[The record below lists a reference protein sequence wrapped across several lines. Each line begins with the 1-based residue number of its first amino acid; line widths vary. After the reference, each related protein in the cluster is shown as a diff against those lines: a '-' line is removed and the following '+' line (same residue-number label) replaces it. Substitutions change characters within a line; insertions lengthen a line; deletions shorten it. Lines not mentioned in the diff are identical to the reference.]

1 MGLGCESCGS
11 IGPSKIDESGGASGS
26 DESCGSGGMSFPT
39 LAVSGYFRAIL
50 WVQKYFQ
57 MKV

>member
-1 MGLGCESCGS
+1 MGCESCGS

-26 DESCGSGGMSFPT
+26 DESCGSGGMSLPT
-39 LAVSGYFRAIL
+39 LAVSGYFPAIL